1 MAMMK
6 GDRRLASGGWRAAQR
21 RLALQAG
28 GGLRSEGQP
37 DAVDARG
44 LIQRIEVQR
53 LLPASLRAL
62 LFDEAA
68 AA

>member
-1 MAMMK
+1 
-6 GDRRLASGGWRAAQR
+6 
-21 RLALQAG
+21 
-28 GGLRSEGQP
+28 LRSEGQP